1 MPAPMSTPMPVAELE
16 AMVRRGLDAQPRSIA
31 EDTAYGTSYAVVLAH
46 RTGLPFVDLR
56 AEDVDCDLIQRI
68 GARRCLAEGLLPLR
82 NIGEAV
88 LVAICD
94 PQALLRNAGLLI
106 EQFGRVLPVIAP
118 AEAIELTLDKYL
130 GAQLARL
137 SETSVPADE
146 SCRGWGGPRRL
157 QRAILLAG
165 LVGALMVVAADTL
178 ALVILIWTLLCSA
191 AAIVLRFAAVTASL
205 RHPLPPPAPAAN
217 THLPSVS
224 VIVALY
230 RESRITARLIGRL
243 CEIDYPRDRLEVIF
257 AVEDDDEM
265 TKTAI
270 IESQLPSW
278 IRMINVPPGFP
289 RTKPRALNYA
299 LMHSHGTI
307 LGVYDAEDAPEPN
320 QIRRIVAR
328 FMECDQ
334 RLGCIQG
341 ILDYYNPYSN
351 WMARCFTIEYATW
364 FRLILPGIA
373 RLRLPVPLGGTTQ
386 FFRREVLEAVGAW
399 DAHNVTEDADL
410 GIRLIRHGYRT
421 ELIEA
426 ATLEEANCR
435 PIPWIKQRS
444 RWIKGHMMTWLIHM
458 RQPGKLLQDLGFTGF
473 LGFQILFLGAF
484 SQVVFAPV
492 LWSFWLLTLGIPH
505 PLLPS
510 LSPTATALMIILFI
524 MAELFNITIG
534 ILAIRRTRHRLS
546 PFWVPTM
553 YFYHLLATL
562 AAWKALLELAT
573 RPFWWDKTSHGIF
586 DNP

>member
-1 MPAPMSTPMPVAELE
+1 MAVAELE
-16 AMVRRGLDAQPRSIA
+16 SIVRRGLSAQPRSIA
-31 EDTAYGTSYAVVLAH
+31 EDAAYGVSYAAVLAF
-46 RTGLPFVDLR
+46 RTGLPLVDLR
-56 AEDVDCDLIQRI
+56 DEAVDSRLIHRI
-68 GARRCLAEGLLPLR
+68 GARHCLAEGLLPLR
-82 NIGEAV
+82 NVGEAV
-88 LVAICD
+88 VVAISD
-94 PQALLRNAGLLI
+94 PQTLLRNAKLLI
-106 EQFGRVLPVIAP
+106 GHFGRILPVIAP
-118 AEAIELTLDKYL
+118 AEAIELTLDKHL
-130 GAQLARL
+130 GAQLARF
-137 SETSVPADE
+137 SETSVPAEE
-146 SCRGWGGPRRL
+146 SCRGWGGEQRQ
-157 QRAILLAG
+157 QRAILLVG
-165 LVGALMVVAADTL
+165 LIGALLIVAAETV
-178 ALVILIWTLLCSA
+178 AFAILIWTLLCSV
-191 AAIVLRFAAVTASL
+191 AAIALRFAAVTASL
-205 RHPLPPPAPAAN
+205 RHPQPPPAPGAN
-217 THLPSVS
+217 AHLPSVS

-243 CEIDYPRDRLEVIF
+243 CQIDYPRDRLEVIL

-265 TKTAI
+265 TKSAI
-270 IESQLPSW
+270 IDAHLPSW

-299 LMHSHGTI
+299 LMHSRGTI
-307 LGVYDAEDAPEPN
+307 IGVYDAEDAPEPD

-328 FMECDQ
+328 FMETDQ
-334 RLGCIQG
+334 TLGCIQG

-426 ATLEEANCR
+426 ATHEEANCR
-435 PIPWIKQRS
+435 PIPWVKQRS

-458 RQPGKLLQDLGFTGF
+458 RQPRKLLQDLGIKGF

-492 LWSFWLLTLGIPH
+492 LWSFWLLTLGMPH
-505 PLLPS
+505 PLLPA
-510 LSPTATALMIILFI
+510 LSPTATAAMIILFI
-524 MAELFNITIG
+524 MAELFNMTIG

-546 PFWVPTM
+546 PLWVPTM

-586 DNP
+586 DTP